1 MPSISKLS
9 PGDPPALGGYEIKG
23 RLGEGGQGVVYLGED
38 GEGGRVAVKWLRPHL
53 AGDAVAAERFAREAA
68 AARRVAPFC
77 TAKLLATGVHDERPY
92 IVSEY
97 VDGPSLQEAVAQEG
111 PRSDAALHRLA
122 IGTVTALAAIH
133 QAGIVHRDL
142 SPGNVLLGAEGPRV
156 IDFGIARALDATS
169 TITSMPVG
177 TPAFMAPEQ
186 ILAQPVGPAADM
198 FAWGSIILFAA
209 SGTGPFAAS
218 SVPTIIQ
225 RVLYTE
231 PDLTPL
237 AEPLRELV
245 AACLA
250 KDPARRPTAE
260 QVIMR
265 LLQNPSS
272 AEQPELKQAAAV
284 VNAAPPAPPLPTP
297 SASPLPTPQTSPLPS
312 PPPSPAHPNP
322 SPQASSPPAPQ
333 GRPTSQ
339 PSSQPSPH
347 PHPSPQASSAPGQQ
361 GRPTPQSSP
370 TPPGPQV
377 SPHSGPQTPP
387 VGPQASPHSGPQVAH
402 PGPPGSSR
410 PGPQGSPRSGP
421 QDPPAPRSQGPQ
433 GSPYA
438 PPPSQGR
445 APQSPYTPPS
455 GPGAAHGVPSAG
467 ASGPHASYG
476 PPHGSGPR
484 GPQSSPHNTP
494 PGPPGH
500 GSPGGS
506 HGPYPHAPL
515 AASAPPYAPRPQRP
529 RRGMIVAGVAA
540 AVAVVATI
548 AVVAVAVVRMRDE
561 PGPTPTLAQTATA
574 TASPSVP
581 PVPTTGLG
589 QVTLPGTTATL
600 TESPAD
606 RVRLTTYMLRDPK
619 TQNWVYYAR
628 DSLTGNFMK
637 YPEAWEAVLSP
648 DGRYLASRGKQ
659 FVGGY
664 DTVDITDKVTG
675 EKFSIRTS
683 RQPLSAYVQ
692 TWSRDGNRLLLNV
705 GNASGTEW
713 QSTGFAI
720 VDVAT
725 RQASIATLREGALRG
740 IRYGFDERDTGVVAL
755 SNVAKQQ
762 ALRFFAADGTRV
774 RRVPNVGAAIADSL
788 FSPTG
793 QKFVTNCPGLVSGD
807 NCVYDTASGA
817 ELTRFESPC
826 SGLATWYDDLHL
838 VCWTNPGGGRY
849 EIHVIDFRGTSVRTL
864 LTVPTGGENMDVV
877 FSHPRR

>member
-97 VDGPSLQEAVAQEG
+97 VDGPSLQEAVAQDG

-142 SPGNVLLGAEGPRV
+142 SPSNVLLGAEGPRV

-198 FAWGSIILFAA
+198 FAWGSTILFAA
-209 SGTGPFAAS
+209 SGAGPFAAS

-272 AEQPELKQAAAV
+272 AEPPELEQAAAM
-284 VNAAPPAPPLPTP
+284 VNAT
-297 SASPLPTPQTSPLPS
+297 
-312 PPPSPAHPNP
+312 
-322 SPQASSPPAPQ
+322 
-333 GRPTSQ
+333 
-339 PSSQPSPH
+339 
-347 PHPSPQASSAPGQQ
+347 
-361 GRPTPQSSP
+361 
-370 TPPGPQV
+370 PGPPV
-377 SPHSGPQTPP
+377 SPHSGPQAPPVSGPQGPPYGEPAQQARTPLAGPGATPQGPYGPPP
-387 VGPQASPHSGPQVAH
+387 VGHA
-402 PGPPGSSR
+402 
-410 PGPQGSPRSGP
+410 QG
-421 QDPPAPRSQGPQ
+421 
-433 GSPYA
+433 PYA
-438 PPPSQGR
+438 PPPPQGQ
-445 APQSPYTPPS
+445 APQGSYGPPSGEQAQGPYAPPS
-455 GPGAAHGVPSAG
+455 GPGAAHGVPALG
-467 ASGPHASYG
+467 PSGPHLSYG
-476 PPHGSGPR
+476 PPHSAGPG
-484 GPQSSPHNTP
+484 GPQRSPYNAAPGGPHNSP
-494 PGPPGH
+494 YRAA
-500 GSPGGS
+500 PGGS
-506 HGPYPHAPL
+506 APGGPQGPSRNAPL
-515 AASAPPYAPRPQRP
+515 AGGAPLPPYGVPAAGAPRTQGS
-529 RRGMIVAGVAA
+529 RRGLVVAGVAA

-548 AVVAVAVVRMRDE
+548 AVVAVAVVRMRDD
-561 PGPTPTLAQTATA
+561 PGPTPAPTLAA

-600 TESPAD
+600 SESPAD

-628 DSLTGNFMK
+628 DSLTGNFVK

-664 DTVDITDKVTG
+664 DTVDITDKATG
-675 EKFSIRTS
+675 EKVSIRTS

-705 GNASGTEW
+705 GNAAGKEW

-725 RQASIATLREGALRG
+725 GQARVATLREGSLRG
-740 IRYGFDERDTGVVAL
+740 VRYGFDERDTGVVAL

-762 ALRFFAADGTRV
+762 ALRFFDADGTRV
-774 RRVPNVGAAIADSL
+774 RRVPNVGAAIADAL

-807 NCVYDTASGA
+807 NCVYDTATGA

-849 EIHVIDFRGTSVRTL
+849 EIHVIDFRGVSVRTL

>member
-1 MPSISKLS
+1 MPSISRLN
-9 PGDPPALGGYEIKG
+9 PGDPATLGGYEIKG

-38 GEGGRVAVKWLRPHL
+38 REGGRVAVKWLRPHL

-77 TAKLLATGVHDERPY
+77 TAKVLATGVHDERPY

-97 VDGPSLQEAVAQEG
+97 VDGPSLQEAVARDG
-111 PRSDAALHRLA
+111 PRTDAALHRLA

-142 SPGNVLLGAEGPRV
+142 SPGNVLLGADGPRV

-186 ILAQPVGPAADM
+186 ILAQAVGPAADM
-198 FAWGSIILFAA
+198 FAWGSTILFAA
-209 SGTGPFAAS
+209 SGAGPFAAS

-265 LLQNPSS
+265 LLQSPSS
-272 AEQPELKQAAAV
+272 AEAPELEQAAAV
-284 VNAAPPAPPLPTP
+284 VNAGPPVPPLPG
-297 SASPLPTPQTSPLPS
+297 
-312 PPPSPAHPNP
+312 PPE
-322 SPQASSPPAPQ
+322 SS
-333 GRPTSQ
+333 R
-339 PSSQPSPH
+339 
-347 PHPSPQASSAPGQQ
+347 
-361 GRPTPQSSP
+361 
-370 TPPGPQV
+370 PPGPQV
-377 SPHSGPQTPP
+377 SSASGPQAAP
-387 VGPQASPHSGPQVAH
+387 H
-402 PGPPGSSR
+402 PGPQGSSR
-410 PGPQGSPRSGP
+410 PGPEVPSHSGAQASSQVGPQVAGGSGPQPPQGPPHGGTADQAGTPSAGPGAAPQGPHGPPPSYGPPPSSGPGAPQGSPQGAGPGGPQGSPQGAGPGGPQGSPQGAGPGAPQSPPHGAGPGGPQRFPQSSGP
-421 QDPPAPRSQGPQ
+421 GGPQ
-433 GSPYA
+433 GSPYDAA
-438 PPPSQGR
+438 PGR
-445 APQSPYTPPS
+445 PQ
-455 GPGAAHGVPSAG
+455 
-467 ASGPHASYG
+467 
-476 PPHGSGPR
+476 
-484 GPQSSPHNTP
+484 NW
-494 PGPPGH
+494 
-500 GSPGGS
+500 
-506 HGPYPHAPL
+506 
-515 AASAPPYAPRPQRP
+515 PPYAPPGGPQGPPPGAPLAGSAPLPPYGGPGSRAPRPQGP
-529 RRGMIVAGVAA
+529 RRGMVVAGVAA

-548 AVVAVAVVRMRDE
+548 AVVAVAVVRMRDD
-561 PGPTPTLAQTATA
+561 PGPAPTLAATATA
-574 TASPSVP
+574 TATPSLA

-589 QVTLPGTTATL
+589 RLTLPGTTATL
-600 TESPAD
+600 FESPAD
-606 RVRLTTYMLRDPK
+606 KVRLTTYMLRDPK

-628 DSLTGNFMK
+628 DSLTGNFVK
-637 YPEAWEAVLSP
+637 YPEAWEALLSP

-664 DTVDITDKVTG
+664 DTVDITDKATG

-705 GNASGTEW
+705 GSAAGTEW

-725 RQASIATLREGALRG
+725 RQASVATLREGALRG

-755 SNVAKQQ
+755 SSVAKQQ
-762 ALRFFAADGTRV
+762 ALRFFDAGGTRV

-807 NCVYDTASGA
+807 NCVYDTATGA

-838 VCWTNPGGGRY
+838 VCWTNPDGGRY
-849 EIHVIDFRGTSVRTL
+849 EIHVIDFTGTPVRTL